1 MTSDMIKDYRK
12 CHMCQGRKKYSPLGH
27 IERTC
32 AVCDGVGY
40 HGDKVKNETMVLS
53 SAVPKVIMTDV
64 ESNDSVR
71 AKLVAQAER
80 KAEIKSTQSSRMK
93 AYHEAR
99 RLAKRHA
106 ESGQ

>member
-12 CHMCQGRKKYSPLGH
+12 CNMCQGRKKYSPLGH

-32 AVCDGVGY
+32 AVCDGVGF
-40 HGDKVKNETMVLS
+40 HGDKVKNETLVLS
-53 SAVPKVIMTDV
+53 TTKHSKDIATNEAIL
-64 ESNDSVR
+64 
-71 AKLVAQAER
+71 AKSVAQAER
-80 KAEIKSTQSSRMK
+80 KAVIKATQSARMK

>member
-1 MTSDMIKDYRK
+1 MTSDMIKDYRR
-12 CHMCQGRKKYSPLGH
+12 CDMCQGRKKYSPLGH

-40 HGDKVKNETMVLS
+40 HGDKVKHESMILS
-53 SAVPKVIMTDV
+53 SAVSSESIVNV
-64 ESNDSVR
+64 ESNDSTR
-71 AKLVAQAER
+71 AKLLADTARRMEVKAAQSA
-80 KAEIKSTQSSRMK
+80 RMK